1 MCLYSSSGSERPESA
16 LGSRGVQIM
25 DQRDIRVNPEPVATE
40 EADILLEE
48 YLSPRKLVNDLINS
62 MVIAENIW
70 NHFVL
75 YEYRVSVTPLI
86 DVFLC
91 KFMP

>member
-48 YLSPRKLVNDLINS
+48 YLSPRKLVCYSFKSKIIINTQY
-62 MVIAENIW
+62 V
-70 NHFVL
+70 
-75 YEYRVSVTPLI
+75 
-86 DVFLC
+86 
-91 KFMP
+91 